1 MENLNIDLEDYKL
14 NDLFDLAA
22 WLHGE
27 EFPTSCLTNKK
38 KVVVDMIADQLSIER
53 KEVIWMLEAREK
65 KKNRTKMHEHE
76 RENAAMMANNKNW
89 ELLTREVSTLV
100 GQNTEIINQNEVLI
114 ERMTKLDTRIQKLK
128 EEAFKEVEKKL

>member
-14 NDLFDLAA
+14 NELFNLAA

-27 EFPTSCLTNKK
+27 EFHTSCLTNKK
-38 KVVVDMIADQLSIER
+38 KTVVDMIADQLSIER

-65 KKNRTKMHEHE
+65 TKNRTKMNEHE

-100 GQNTEIINQNEVLI
+100 GSILF
-114 ERMTKLDTRIQKLK
+114 D
-128 EEAFKEVEKKL
+128 